1 MDLNQDSFASLIK
14 NELIK
19 KKMSKTEINAFIDGM
34 LYVNFVKADQE
45 ISISFRNQNLFRE
58 FLFILK
64 ESNYSYW
71 INGSKIYFRNL
82 KSLNFIKSQTASAFL
97 AGAFLISGSISK
109 LNSSSY
115 HLQMS
120 LKNQANLE
128 NLINFV
134 AKHIQF
140 SQATNKNQF
149 IMYLK
154 RHEAISDFLY
164 IIGAQNCYFQFLEAV
179 IERDHRN
186 QITRIS
192 NLDIHN
198 QSRLVESNQIFLEQ
212 FNFIHENKLEKK
224 FTKEQII
231 FYKFKKDHPYL
242 PLSQIVEELAKK
254 YQIIKTKSGI
264 NHWLIKLRN
273 VCEEFKKNKN
283 KL

>member
-14 NELIK
+14 SELVS

-34 LYVNFVKADQE
+34 LFANFINEDQE
-45 ISISFRNQNLFRE
+45 IVISFRNQNLFKD
-58 FLFILK
+58 FLMILK
-64 ESNYSYW
+64 ESKYSYW
-71 INGSKIYFRNL
+71 INGLKIYFRNL
-82 KSLNFIKSQTASAFL
+82 KTLNFIKSQTASAFL
-97 AGAFLISGSISK
+97 AGIFLISGSISK

-120 LKNQANLE
+120 LKNQAHLE
-128 NLINFV
+128 QLISFV
-134 AKHIQF
+134 AKHVQF
-140 SQATNKNQF
+140 SQALNKKQF

-198 QSRLVESNQIFLEQ
+198 QSRLVESNQIFIEQ
-212 FNFIHENKLEKK
+212 LDFIIENKLEDK
-224 FTKEQII
+224 FSKEQMI
-231 FYKFKKDHPYL
+231 FYHFKKEHPYL
-242 PLSQIVEELAKK
+242 PLSQIVDELAKK

-273 VCEEFKKNKN
+273 TYEKFVNSKN
-283 KL
+283 

>member
-14 NELIK
+14 SELVS

-34 LYVNFVKADQE
+34 LFANFINENQE
-45 ISISFRNQNLFRE
+45 IVISFRNQNLFKD
-58 FLFILK
+58 FLMILK
-64 ESNYSYW
+64 ESKYSYW
-71 INGSKIYFRNL
+71 INGLKIYFRNL
-82 KSLNFIKSQTASAFL
+82 KTLNFIKSQTASAFL
-97 AGAFLISGSISK
+97 AGIFLISGSISK

-120 LKNQANLE
+120 LKNQAHLE
-128 NLINFV
+128 QLISFV
-134 AKHIQF
+134 AKHVQF
-140 SQATNKNQF
+140 SQALNKKQF

-212 FNFIHENKLEKK
+212 LDFIIENKLEDK
-224 FTKEQII
+224 FSKEQMI
-231 FYKFKKDHPYL
+231 FYHFKKEHPYL
-242 PLSQIVEELAKK
+242 PLSQIVDELAKK

-273 VCEEFKKNKN
+273 TYEKFINSKN
-283 KL
+283 

>member
-14 NELIK
+14 SELVS

-34 LYVNFVKADQE
+34 LFANFINEDQE
-45 ISISFRNQNLFRE
+45 IVISFRNQNLFKD
-58 FLFILK
+58 FLMILK
-64 ESNYSYW
+64 ESKYSYW
-71 INGSKIYFRNL
+71 INGLKIYFRNL
-82 KSLNFIKSQTASAFL
+82 KTLNFIKSQTASAFL
-97 AGAFLISGSISK
+97 AGIFLISGSISK

-120 LKNQANLE
+120 LKNQAHLE
-128 NLINFV
+128 QLISFV
-134 AKHIQF
+134 AKHVQF
-140 SQATNKNQF
+140 SQALNKKQF

-212 FNFIHENKLEKK
+212 LDFIIENKLEDK
-224 FTKEQII
+224 FSKEQMI
-231 FYKFKKDHPYL
+231 FYHFKKEHPYL
-242 PLSQIVEELAKK
+242 PLSQIVDELAQK

-273 VCEEFKKNKN
+273 IYEKFVNSKN
-283 KL
+283 

>member
-14 NELIK
+14 SELVS

-34 LYVNFVKADQE
+34 LFANFINEDQE
-45 ISISFRNQNLFRE
+45 IVISFRNQNLFKD
-58 FLFILK
+58 FLMILK
-64 ESNYSYW
+64 ESKYSYW
-71 INGSKIYFRNL
+71 INGLKIYFRNL
-82 KSLNFIKSQTASAFL
+82 KTLNFIKSQTASAFL
-97 AGAFLISGSISK
+97 AGIFLISGSISK

-120 LKNQANLE
+120 LKNQAHLE
-128 NLINFV
+128 QLISFV
-134 AKHIQF
+134 AKHVQF
-140 SQATNKNQF
+140 SQALNKKQF

-212 FNFIHENKLEKK
+212 LDFIIENKLEDK
-224 FTKEQII
+224 FSKEQMI
-231 FYKFKKDHPYL
+231 FYHFKKEHPYL
-242 PLSQIVEELAKK
+242 PLSQIVDELAKK

-273 VCEEFKKNKN
+273 TYEKFVNSKN
-283 KL
+283 